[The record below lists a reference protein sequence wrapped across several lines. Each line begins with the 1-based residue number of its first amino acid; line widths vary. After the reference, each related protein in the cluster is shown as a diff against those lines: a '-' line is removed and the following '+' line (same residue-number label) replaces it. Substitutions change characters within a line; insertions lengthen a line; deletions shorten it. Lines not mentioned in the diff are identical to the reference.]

1 MQCKRTLNKNNI
13 KNLYNMKQIIS
24 NRIQMLSESQTI
36 AMSQRSAELKAEGKD
51 IINLSVGQPDF
62 STPDHIK
69 QAGIQAINDNYT
81 SYTPVPGYKD
91 LREAIANKLKN
102 ENNLDYSFDQIV
114 VSAGAKHS
122 LANALLSIVNKG
134 DEVIVPAPYWVSYVE
149 QVKLAEGENV
159 IVPTSIDN
167 NFKITPQQLKEAI
180 SDKTKALMLCS
191 PSNPTGSIY
200 TKEELKEIAE
210 IVAASKNDIYIIS
223 DEIYEYIN
231 FEGKHE
237 SIAQFDIVKDKTI
250 IINGVSKGYAMTGWR
265 IGYMAAPKEV
275 AAACAKLQGQVTSGA
290 CSIAQRASL
299 TAITSDN
306 SFTREM
312 NEAFK
317 RRRDL
322 VLEGLD
328 QIKGL
333 KKYTPKG
340 AFYLFPNVTYYFGK
354 SNGSVT
360 IENDQD
366 LCFYLLDE
374 AYVALVPG
382 TAFGSPENIRIS
394 YAASDEELKEAL
406 SRIKIALDKLR

>member
-1 MQCKRTLNKNNI
+1 
-13 KNLYNMKQIIS
+13 MKQIIS

-180 SDKTKALMLCS
+180 SAKTKALMLCS

-394 YAASDEELKEAL
+394 YAASDEELKEAI
-406 SRIKIALDKLR
+406 SRIKIALDKLK

>member
-1 MQCKRTLNKNNI
+1 MKNP
-13 KNLYNMKQIIS
+13 IS
-24 NRIQMLSESQTI
+24 QRIQMLSESQTI
-36 AMSQRSAELKAEGKD
+36 AMSQRSAELKAAGKD

-62 STPDHIK
+62 NTPDHIK
-69 QAGIQAINDNYT
+69 QAGIQAINDNFT

-91 LREAIANKLKN
+91 LREAIANKLKR
-102 ENNLDYSFDQIV
+102 ENQLDYSFDQIV

-122 LANALLSIVNKG
+122 LANALLSIIDKG

-149 QVKLAEGENV
+149 QVKLAEGKNV
-159 IVPTSIDN
+159 IVPTKIDN

-180 SDKTKALMLCS
+180 TPRTKALMLCS

-200 TKEELKEIAE
+200 SREELQEIAE
-210 IVAASKNDIYIIS
+210 VVAAADNDIFVIS

-237 SIAQFDIVKDKTI
+237 SIAQFDIIKDKTI

-265 IGYMAAPKEV
+265 IGYMAASKEI
-275 AAACAKLQGQVTSGA
+275 AKACAKLQGQVTSGA

-306 SFTREM
+306 DFTQEM
-312 NEAFK
+312 NEAFI

-322 VLEGLD
+322 VLEGLE
-328 QIKGL
+328 QIKGM
-333 KKYTPKG
+333 KKYTPDG
-340 AFYLFPNVTYYFGK
+340 AFYLFPDISYYFGK
-354 SNGSVT
+354 SDGNVT

-374 AYVALVPG
+374 ANVALVPG
-382 TAFGSPENIRIS
+382 SAFGSGENIRIS
-394 YAASDEELKEAL
+394 YAASDDELKEAL
-406 SRIKIALDKLR
+406 SRIKIALDKLN

>member
-1 MQCKRTLNKNNI
+1 MNNT
-13 KNLYNMKQIIS
+13 IS
-24 NRIQMLSESQTI
+24 DRIQMLSESQTI

-62 STPDHIK
+62 STPEHIK

-91 LREAIANKLKN
+91 LREAIADKLKRD
-102 ENNLDYSFDQIV
+102 NNLDYTYEHIV

-122 LANALLSIVNKG
+122 LANALLSIINKG

-149 QVKLAEGENV
+149 QVKLAEGKNV
-159 IVPTSIDN
+159 IVPTSLEN

-265 IGYMAAPKEV
+265 IGYMAAPKEI
-275 AAACAKLQGQVTSGA
+275 AAACSKLQGQMTSGA

-306 SFTREM
+306 SFTKEM
-312 NEAFK
+312 NDAFK

-322 VLEGLD
+322 VLEGLE
-328 QIKGL
+328 QIKGM

-340 AFYLFPNVTYYFGK
+340 AFYLFPNIAYYFGK
-354 SNGSVT
+354 ANGSVT

-374 AYVALVPG
+374 ANVALVPG

-394 YAASDEELKEAL
+394 YAASDEDLKEAL
-406 SRIKIALDKLR
+406 GRIKIALDKLK

>member
-1 MQCKRTLNKNNI
+1 
-13 KNLYNMKQIIS
+13 
-24 NRIQMLSESQTI
+24 
-36 AMSQRSAELKAEGKD
+36 MSQRSAELKAEGKD

-180 SDKTKALMLCS
+180 SAKTKALMLCS

-394 YAASDEELKEAL
+394 YAASDEELKEAI
-406 SRIKIALDKLR
+406 SRIKIALDKLK

>member
-1 MQCKRTLNKNNI
+1 
-13 KNLYNMKQIIS
+13 
-24 NRIQMLSESQTI
+24 MLSESQTI

-62 STPDHIK
+62 STPEHIK

-91 LREAIANKLKN
+91 LRVAIADKLKRD
-102 ENNLDYSFDQIV
+102 NNLEYTYEHIV

-122 LANALLSIVNKG
+122 LANALLSIINKG

-149 QVKLAEGENV
+149 QVKLAEGKNV
-159 IVPTSIDN
+159 IVPTSLDN

-180 SDKTKALMLCS
+180 TDKTKALMLCS

-200 TKEELKEIAE
+200 TREELKEIAE

-237 SIAQFDIVKDKTI
+237 SIAQFDVIKDKTI

-265 IGYMAAPKEV
+265 IGYMAAPKEI
-275 AAACAKLQGQVTSGA
+275 AAACAKLQGQMTSGA

-306 SFTREM
+306 SFTKKM

-322 VLEGLD
+322 VLEGIE
-328 QIKGL
+328 QIKGM

-340 AFYLFPNVTYYFGK
+340 AFYLFPNIAYYFGK
-354 SNGSVT
+354 ANGSVT

-374 AYVALVPG
+374 ANVALVPG

-394 YAASDEELKEAL
+394 YAASDEDLKEAL
-406 SRIKIALDKLR
+406 SRIKIALDKLK

>member
-1 MQCKRTLNKNNI
+1 
-13 KNLYNMKQIIS
+13 MKTIS
-24 NRIQMLSESQTI
+24 QRIQSLSESQTI
-36 AMSQRSAELKAEGKD
+36 AMSQKSAELKAQGKD

-62 STPDHIK
+62 HTPQHIK
-69 QAGIQAINDNYT
+69 DAAIQAIHDNYT

-91 LREAIANKLKN
+91 LREAVAQKLKD
-102 ENNLDYSFDQIV
+102 ENNLDYTFDQIV

-122 LANALLSIVNKG
+122 LANAIMAIVNKG

-149 QVKLAEGENV
+149 QVKLAEGKNV
-159 IVPTSIDN
+159 IVPTTIEN
-167 NFKITPQQLKEAI
+167 QFKITPEQLKQAI
-180 SDKTKALMLCS
+180 TPATKALMLCS

-200 TKEELKEIAE
+200 SREELKEIADV
-210 IVAASKNDIYIIS
+210 VAASNQDMYIIS

-231 FEGKHE
+231 FKGAHE
-237 SIAQFDIVKDKTI
+237 SIAQFEQVKDRTI

-265 IGYMAAPKEV
+265 IGYMAAPKEI

-299 TAITSDN
+299 AALTSGKD
-306 SFTREM
+306 FTREM
-312 NEAFK
+312 NEAFI

-333 KKYTPKG
+333 QKYTPEG
-340 AFYLFPNVTYYFGK
+340 AFYLFPNVSYFFGK
-354 SNGSVT
+354 SNGNVT
-360 IENDQD
+360 IRNDQD

-374 AYVALVPG
+374 ASVALVPG
-382 TAFGSPENIRIS
+382 SAFGSENNIRIS
-394 YAASDEELKEAL
+394 YAASDDELKEAL
-406 SRIKIALDKLR
+406 RRMKVALDKLK

>member
-1 MQCKRTLNKNNI
+1 
-13 KNLYNMKQIIS
+13 MKKTIS
-24 NRIQMLSESQTI
+24 DRIQMLSESQTI
-36 AMSQRSAELKAEGKD
+36 AMSQRSAELKADGKD

-62 STPDHIK
+62 ATPEHIK
-69 QAGIQAINDNYT
+69 QAGIQAIHDNYT

-91 LREAIANKLKN
+91 LREAIANKLKK
-102 ENNLDYSFDQIV
+102 ENNLDYSYDQIV

-122 LANALLSIVNKG
+122 IANALLSIVNKG

-167 NFKITPQQLKEAI
+167 NFKITPQQLKEAL
-180 SDKTKALMLCS
+180 SEKTKALMLCS

-200 TKEELKEIAE
+200 TREELREIAE

-231 FEGKHE
+231 FEGNHE
-237 SIAQFDIVKDKTI
+237 SIAQFDIVKDKII

-265 IGYMAAPKEV
+265 IGYMAAPKEI
-275 AAACAKLQGQVTSGA
+275 AAACSKLQGQVTSGA

-306 SFTREM
+306 SFTQEM

-328 QIKGL
+328 QIKGM

-340 AFYLFPNVTYYFGK
+340 AFYLFPNIAYYFGK
-354 SNGSVT
+354 ANGSVT
-360 IENDQD
+360 IEDDQD

-374 AYVALVPG
+374 ANVALVPG
-382 TAFGSPENIRIS
+382 SAFGSPENIRIS
-394 YAASDEELKEAL
+394 YAASDGELNEAL
-406 SRIKIALDKLR
+406 SRIKIALDKLK

>member
-1 MQCKRTLNKNNI
+1 
-13 KNLYNMKQIIS
+13 MKKIIS
-24 NRIQMLSESQTI
+24 DRIQNLSESQTI

-62 STPDHIK
+62 ATPDHIK

-167 NFKITPQQLKEAI
+167 NFKITPKQLKEAI

-200 TKEELKEIAE
+200 SREELEEIAE

-265 IGYMAAPKEV
+265 IGYMAAPKEI
-275 AAACAKLQGQVTSGA
+275 ASACAKLQGQVTSGA

-306 SFTREM
+306 SFTQEM

-328 QIKGL
+328 QIKGM

-340 AFYLFPNVTYYFGK
+340 AFYLFPNISYYFGK
-354 SNGSVT
+354 ANGSVT

-374 AYVALVPG
+374 ANVALVPG
-382 TAFGSPENIRIS
+382 TAFGSPENLRIS

-406 SRIKIALDKLR
+406 SRIKVALDKLS

>member
-1 MQCKRTLNKNNI
+1 
-13 KNLYNMKQIIS
+13 
-24 NRIQMLSESQTI
+24 
-36 AMSQRSAELKAEGKD
+36 MSQRSAELKAEGKD

-62 STPDHIK
+62 TTPEHIK

-91 LREAIANKLKN
+91 LREAIANKLKR

-159 IVPTSIDN
+159 IVQTSIDN
-167 NFKITPQQLKEAI
+167 HFKITPQQLKEAI

-200 TKEELKEIAE
+200 TKEELEEIAE
-210 IVAASKNDIYIIS
+210 ILAASKNDIYIIS

-265 IGYMAAPKEV
+265 IGYMAAPKEI

-306 SFTREM
+306 SFTSEM

-328 QIKGL
+328 QIKGM

-340 AFYLFPNVTYYFGK
+340 AFYLFPNVSYYFGK
-354 SNGSVT
+354 TNGSVT

-374 AYVALVPG
+374 ANVALVPG
-382 TAFGSPENIRIS
+382 TAFGSPENLRIS

-406 SRIKIALDKLR
+406 SRIKVALDKLS